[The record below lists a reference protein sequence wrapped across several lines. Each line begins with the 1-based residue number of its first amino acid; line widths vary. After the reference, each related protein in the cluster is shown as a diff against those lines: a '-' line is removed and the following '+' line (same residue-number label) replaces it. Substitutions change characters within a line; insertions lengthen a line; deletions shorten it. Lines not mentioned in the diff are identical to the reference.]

1 MTIPKLFFTKTHKES
16 GISFED
22 YFDKTNMSDY
32 WQTPIGEIEKKA
44 VERVEY
50 WNNRL
55 NPVWEYKIVGW
66 RIVQ

>member
-1 MTIPKLFFTKTHKES
+1 MTPRLFFVKTHKES
-16 GISFED
+16 GIDFED
-22 YFDKTNMSDY
+22 YFDKTNMPNY

-50 WNNRL
+50 WNSRL

-66 RIVQ
+66 RIV